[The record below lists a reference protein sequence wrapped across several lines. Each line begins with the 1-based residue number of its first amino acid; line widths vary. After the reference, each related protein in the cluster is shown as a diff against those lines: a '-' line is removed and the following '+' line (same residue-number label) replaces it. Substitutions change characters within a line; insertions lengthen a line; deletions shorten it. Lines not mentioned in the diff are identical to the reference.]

1 MNKERIAELK
11 LQGFINQRDTR
22 YFSLRI
28 IAEAGNMSSTQM
40 EKVMKVANTYGR
52 GYVGF
57 TVRLGVEIPWI
68 KEEDIENVKKDLKLF
83 GLTAG
88 GTGKKVRPLV
98 ACKGTVCT
106 HGLIDTQELCREMH
120 KKYFAY
126 DLPAKFKIGIVGCPN
141 NCAKA
146 SLNDLGFMGQRVPKL
161 EEENCK
167 GCGMCASVC
176 KAGAIEKAGNRV
188 KINLKECL
196 GCGKCI
202 NACKFDAMV
211 TKEEGVAVFIGGKFG
226 RKYRIGNRLA
236 NIFKIDELDDL
247 TKKILEYYKSNANAG
262 ERFSDM
268 IDRVGK
274 ENVEEDIIKS

>member
-1 MNKERIAELK
+1 MDKEKIAKLK
-11 LQGFINQRDTR
+11 LEGFINQKDTS

-40 EKVMKVANTYGR
+40 EKVLKLADKYGR
-52 GYVGF
+52 GYIGF
-57 TVRLGVEIPWI
+57 TVRLGIEIPWI
-68 KEEDIENVKKDLKLF
+68 KEEDIENVKKDLQLF

-106 HGLIDTQELCREMH
+106 HGLIDTQKLCSKLH

-167 GCGMCASVC
+167 ACGLCASVC
-176 KAGAIEKAGNRV
+176 KAGAIEKLDKGI
-188 KINLKECL
+188 KLDSEKCL

-202 NACKFDAMV
+202 SACKFNAMI
-211 TKEEGVAVFIGGKFG
+211 TQKEGVAVFIGGKFG
-226 RKYRIGNRLA
+226 RKYRIGDRLT
-236 NIFKIDELDDL
+236 NIFELDEIDAI
-247 TKKILEYYKSNANAG
+247 TKKVIDYYKENANVG
-262 ERFSDM
+262 ERFANM
-268 IDRVGK
+268 IDRIGD
-274 ENVEEDIIKS
+274 ENVKRIF